1 MTSKKIT
8 NSAIRTIDLA
18 AEAISQLREK
28 INKQFEQACNI
39 ILQCEG
45 RVAVTGMGK
54 SGHIANKIAST
65 LASTGTPAFFL
76 HPAEASHGDLG
87 MITSADVVLA
97 ISNSGSTSEIMTII
111 PRLKRLDVPIISMT
125 GNSQSEVA
133 KAAAVHLCIQVAREA
148 CPMNLA
154 PTTSTTA
161 SLVLGDALAISLLE
175 TRGFSEDDFAMSH
188 PGGALGRKLLLRARD
203 LMHENTSVPRV
214 YFNDCVQTALL
225 EMTEKGFGV
234 TAIFDISERLVGIFT
249 DGDLRRMTSQGLNI
263 GDTLVKDVMSA
274 NPKTISGDVLAAEA
288 LNIMEDLSITTLL
301 ITDDSNCLRG
311 ILHMHDLVRAGLI

>member
-8 NSAIRTIDLA
+8 NSAIRTINLA

-28 INKQFEQACNI
+28 IDKQFEQACNI

-125 GNSQSEVA
+125 GDSESEVA

-161 SLVLGDALAISLLE
+161 SLVLGDALAMSLLE
-175 TRGFSEDDFAMSH
+175 TRGFSEYDFAMSH

-263 GDTLVKDVMSA
+263 SDTIVKDVMSA

-301 ITDDSNCLRG
+301 ITDDSNCLCG

>member
-175 TRGFSEDDFAMSH
+175 TRGFSEYDFAMSH

-214 YFNDCVQTALL
+214 YFNDCVQTALI

-263 GDTLVKDVMSA
+263 GDTIVKDVMSA

-301 ITDDSNCLRG
+301 ITDDSNCLCG